1 MNVYLPRQNVAVVG
15 SGISGL
21 AAAWFLSQQHSVTLI
36 EKDDKLGGHTNT
48 LNIEVDGHTQ
58 AVDTGFIV
66 FNRPNYPN
74 LTAMFKHLNIP
85 TIETEMSFSASIDQ
99 GRVEY
104 SGNNLNTLFA
114 QRRNLLSFA
123 HWRMIR
129 QILRFN
135 SQAKKDLK
143 TPTKLTMPLG
153 EYLQKHNFSQRM
165 QDYYL
170 LPMAAAIWSC
180 PVKTMMK
187 FPVGSFLR
195 FFENHGLLNI
205 EDRPQWETVSGGA
218 QKYIDAIM
226 QQDLFDV
233 KLSSAVKSVY
243 KTDSGVD
250 LLLKSGEVLNFDQ
263 VVFASHGDQTYQ
275 MLSPELKQ
283 HFSVLKNF
291 KYQHNVAYLH
301 QDTKLMPKRK
311 LAWASWNY
319 LRNTQ
324 HAEERVAVTYW
335 MNLLQSIDTPTP
347 LLVTLNPDQAPDA
360 DKTYKKIDYEHP
372 VFDEPAMQ
380 AQSMI
385 RPLQGDNNIWFCG
398 AYLGYGFHEDGL
410 NSAVELARLWHIAL
424 PWEQLDLPRQRE
436 VDDGE

>member
-385 RPLQGDNNIWFCG
+385 RPLQGDHNIWFCG

>member
-233 KLSSAVKSVY
+233 KLSSAVKSAY

-250 LLLKSGEVLNFDQ
+250 LLLQSGEVLNFDQ

-385 RPLQGDNNIWFCG
+385 RPLQGDHNIWFCG